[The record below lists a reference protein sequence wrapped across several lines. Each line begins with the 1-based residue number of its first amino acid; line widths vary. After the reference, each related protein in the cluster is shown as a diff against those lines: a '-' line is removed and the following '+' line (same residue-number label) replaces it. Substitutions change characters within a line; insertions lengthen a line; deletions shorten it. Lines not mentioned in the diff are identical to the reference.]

1 MPKNWN
7 EYIILLSVV
16 IADVNVVSWT
26 WNSLLLKIS
35 SAKILATK
43 IIDKRIINDTLGL
56 YSFLMIL
63 NISNASKERIIIVI
77 SKIMTGKGNL
87 ASGSY
92 PNELTPT
99 IK

>member
-1 MPKNWN
+1 
-7 EYIILLSVV
+7 
-16 IADVNVVSWT
+16 
-26 WNSLLLKIS
+26 
-35 SAKILATK
+35 
-43 IIDKRIINDTLGL
+43 
-56 YSFLMIL
+56 MIL
-63 NISNASKERIIIVI
+63 REEFQVHETIFTSAVTTE

>member
-7 EYIILLSVV
+7 EYIILLPVV
-16 IADVNVVSWT
+16 ITDVNVVSWT
-26 WNSLLLKIS
+26 WNSLFLKIS
-35 SAKILATK
+35 DAKILAIKT
-43 IIDKRIINDTLGL
+43 IDKRIINATFGL

-63 NISNASKERIIIVI
+63 NINNASKEIIIIVI